1 MPPANPL
8 RRFKFSLGI
17 CASFTT
23 LALCGCTSQNP
34 RYRTHVSPERDPT
47 LIEHAERPVEL
58 LQQALDN
65 LDRDL
70 ETIVY

>member
-1 MPPANPL
+1 MRLMNPL
-8 RRFKFSLGI
+8 QRVKFLPGI
-17 CASFTT
+17 FVSFTM
-23 LALCGCTSQNP
+23 LALGGCTSQNP

>member
-1 MPPANPL
+1 MRSIK
-8 RRFKFSLGI
+8 RRKMQTLAGGI
-17 CASFTT
+17 LVAVAI
-23 LALCGCTSQNP
+23 LALCSCSTQNP
-34 RYRTHVSPERDPT
+34 RYRTHVSPDRDPT